1 MTCEILKTSK
11 KICVLGI
18 SNRPDRDSG
27 RIALFLKDKGYSVT
41 GVHPSINEYEGIKVY
56 QRLQDVPHDIDILDV
71 FISSDK
77 IPGIIDEV
85 LEINPKVV
93 WLQLGIRND
102 EAVKPLIEKGITV
115 IQDECIA
122 IHYRMCNH

>member
-1 MTCEILKTSK
+1 MTCNILKTAK
-11 KICVLGI
+11 TICVLGI

-27 RIALFLKDKGYSVT
+27 RIAVFLRDKGYSVT
-41 GVHPSINEYEGIKVY
+41 GVHPSLTEYEGIKVY
-56 QRLQDVPHDIDILDV
+56 QHLSEVPHNIDILNV

-77 IPGIIDEV
+77 IPGIIDDV
-85 LEINPKVV
+85 LAINPKVL
-93 WLQLGIRND
+93 WMQLGVRHD
-102 EAVKPLIEKGITV
+102 EAVKPLVEKGITV